1 MKIAGKILI
10 GTGLFLFGL
19 VKWYIPLCFIIGGIA
34 AIDLDNHY
42 KF

>member
-1 MKIAGKILI
+1 MRKAGYVLI
-10 GTGLFLFGL
+10 TFGLLLFGL
-19 VKWYIPLCFIIGGIA
+19 VKWYIPLSFVIGGIA

>member
-1 MKIAGKILI
+1 MRIAGKVLI
-10 GTGLFLFGL
+10 GLGLFLFGL
-19 VKWYIPLCFIIGGIA
+19 VKWYIPLSFIIGGIA